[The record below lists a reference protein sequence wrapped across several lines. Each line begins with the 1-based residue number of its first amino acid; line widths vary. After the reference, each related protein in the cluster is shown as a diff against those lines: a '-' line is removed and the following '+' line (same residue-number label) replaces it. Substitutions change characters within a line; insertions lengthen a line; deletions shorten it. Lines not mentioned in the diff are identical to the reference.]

1 MRRLSIVIGSLCWAV
16 FLSQFLVILRKERR
30 LQKKFFFQGV
40 FERKFPFMI
49 GRQMYFWSLLT
60 TLPPPTPVSPAPI
73 HADPSDWA
81 PHYPFS
87 PTACQGHS
95 LCQRDTREGSSW
107 NGDTCETSA
116 KNSFIYPD
124 RGSLHYNVPLI
135 VCKTFV
141 LTFLLPIFKSRSLP
155 FKNADKFCAIPAIAT
170 MHPMGTQIYNHMSEQ
185 NQAYFF
191 ACLHISNCSDDD
203 RMYQCTRKCQ

>member
-1 MRRLSIVIGSLCWAV
+1 MREPRDTVCGRRGEWVELGGWLSPS
-16 FLSQFLVILRKERR
+16 FSPTSPLS
-30 LQKKFFFQGV
+30 
-40 FERKFPFMI
+40 
-49 GRQMYFWSLLT
+49 
-60 TLPPPTPVSPAPI
+60 PPSPPPAPI

-124 RGSLHYNVPLI
+124 RSSLRYNVPLI

-155 FKNADKFCAIPAIAT
+155 FKNADNFWAIPAIAT
-170 MHPMGTQIYNHMSEQ
+170 MHPMGTQKTIITCRNKIKLISLLVYIFLIAQMMIECTSVPGS
-185 NQAYFF
+185 ASSWFPF
-191 ACLHISNCSDDD
+191 AVALGSLAV
-203 RMYQCTRKCQ
+203 